1 MRPPISRP
9 QTIAQSS
16 ITIARISTRSRSEFW
31 RTPSRGDRQPAHLE
45 WGKSSKPMSRIVL
58 LATAA
63 SLLATSAPAAAP
75 QFDTPAKYAY
85 LVDVSSGATLYEKNA
100 DARMPPASMAKMM
113 TTNVAFELIDK
124 GELPLNKICTVRPE
138 TWAKWHGPAAGSTM
152 FLSPNEQ
159 VSVENLLHGIVTL
172 SGNDASV
179 VLAECIAGT
188 EQAFA
193 GQMNSLGKRIGLT
206 NSHFGTANG
215 WPDNGVTYVS
225 ARDLA
230 TLARSEIEN
239 HYSLYKKFYSQPSF
253 TWGKTLGS
261 NQDITQQNRN
271 PILGKVPGAD
281 GLKTGHTDEAGY
293 GFTGSADQ
301 NGRRLIEVVAGL
313 PSWNARVQ
321 ESTRLIEWGFNAW
334 TAKPLFQAGAKV
346 GTARV
351 QLGSSTEVPLVA
363 PRNLA
368 VTVPAGLATGATNM
382 KIRYQ
387 GPIAAPIAKGQ
398 HVADLVIT
406 TSDTPPQIVPLVAGE
421 DVGRAGFFGR
431 I

>member
-1 MRPPISRP
+1 
-9 QTIAQSS
+9 
-16 ITIARISTRSRSEFW
+16 
-31 RTPSRGDRQPAHLE
+31 
-45 WGKSSKPMSRIVL
+45 MSRTIL

-63 SLLATSAPAAAP
+63 SVLLSSAAPAAAP
-75 QFDTPAKYAY
+75 QFDTPAKVAY
-85 LVDVSSGATLYEKNA
+85 LIDLSSGATLYAKNA

-113 TTNVAFELIDK
+113 TTEVAFELIDK
-124 GELPLNKICTVRPE
+124 GQLPLSKMCTVRPE
-138 TWAKWHGPAAGSTM
+138 TWQKWHGPAAGSTM

-159 VSVENLLHGIVTL
+159 VSVENLLKGIVTL

-188 EQAFA
+188 EQAFT
-193 GQMNSLGKRIGLT
+193 GQMNALAQKLGLT

-230 TLARSEIEN
+230 TLARATIE
-239 HYSLYKKFYSQPSF
+239 HHPQLYKRFYSLPSF
-253 TWGKTLGS
+253 TWGHTLGS

-271 PILGKVPGAD
+271 PILGHVAGAD

-293 GFTGSADQ
+293 GFTGSADE
-301 NGRRLIEVVAGL
+301 NGRRLIEVLAGL
-313 PSWNARVQ
+313 PSWDARVQ
-321 ESTRLIEWGFNAW
+321 ESTRLIQWGFNAW
-334 TAKPLFQAGAKV
+334 TAKPLFRSGAKI
-346 GTARV
+346 GTGQV
-351 QLGSSTEVPLVA
+351 QMGSSSAVALIA
-363 PRNLA
+363 PRDLA
-368 VTVPAGLATGATNM
+368 VTVPAGLSGGATGM

-387 GPIAAPIAKGQ
+387 GPIAAPIVKGQ

-431 I
+431 IWLGFKQLFGMA

>member
-1 MRPPISRP
+1 M
-9 QTIAQSS
+9 
-16 ITIARISTRSRSEFW
+16 SRSLF
-31 RTPSRGDRQPAHLE
+31 
-45 WGKSSKPMSRIVL
+45 
-58 LATAA
+58 LAAAA
-63 SLLATSAPAAAP
+63 SLLFASAAPAAAP
-75 QFDTPAKYAY
+75 TFDTPAKVAY
-85 LVDVSSGATLYEKNA
+85 LIDVSSGAVLYAKNA
-100 DARMPPASMAKMM
+100 DVRMPPASMAKMM
-113 TTNVAFELIDK
+113 TVDVAFELIDK
-124 GELPLNKICTVRPE
+124 KQLALSKMCTVRPE
-138 TWAKWHGPAAGSTM
+138 TWQKWHGPAAGSTM
-152 FLSPNEQ
+152 FLSANEQ

-188 EQAFA
+188 EQAFTD
-193 GQMNSLGKRIGLT
+193 QMNAQARKIGLT

-239 HYSLYKKFYSQPSF
+239 HFALYKKFYSQPSF

-313 PSWNARVQ
+313 PSWDARVQ
-321 ESTRLIEWGFNAW
+321 ESTRLIQWGFNAW
-334 TAKPLFQAGAKV
+334 TAKPLFKAGTRV

-351 QLGSSTEVPLVA
+351 QMGSSSEVALVA
-363 PRNLA
+363 PRDLA
-368 VTVPAGLATGATNM
+368 VTVPAGLPSGATGM

-387 GPIAAPIAKGQ
+387 GPVAAPIRKGD
-398 HVADLVIT
+398 HIADLVIT
-406 TSDTPPQIVPLVAGE
+406 TADTPPQVVPLVAGE
-421 DVGRAGFFGR
+421 DVGEAGFFGR
-431 I
+431 IWIGLKSLFGMA

>member
-1 MRPPISRP
+1 M
-9 QTIAQSS
+9 
-16 ITIARISTRSRSEFW
+16 TRS
-31 RTPSRGDRQPAHLE
+31 
-45 WGKSSKPMSRIVL
+45 IL

-63 SLLATSAPAAAP
+63 SILFAAAAPAAAP
-75 QFDTPAKYAY
+75 QFDTPAKYAF
-85 LVDVSSGATLYEKNA
+85 LLDLSSGATLYEKNA

-113 TTNVAFELIDK
+113 TSEVAFELIDQGK
-124 GELPLNKICTVRPE
+124 LPLNKMCTVRPE
-138 TWAKWHGPAAGSTM
+138 TWKKWHGPAAGSTM
-152 FLSPNEQ
+152 FLSVNEQ

-193 GQMNSLGKRIGLT
+193 GQMNALAQRLGLK
-206 NSHFGTANG
+206 NSHFGNSNG
-215 WPDNGVTYVS
+215 WPDEGVTYVT

-230 TLARSEIEN
+230 TLARATIER
-239 HYSLYKKFYSQPSF
+239 HPALYKKFYSQTGF

-261 NQDITQQNRN
+261 GQAITQGNRN

-301 NGRRLIEVVAGL
+301 SGRRLIEVVAGL
-313 PSWNARVQ
+313 PSWNSRVE
-321 ESTRLIEWGFNAW
+321 ESTRLIEWGFGAW
-334 TAKPLFQAGAKV
+334 TAKPLFQAGQKV
-346 GTARV
+346 GSAQV
-351 QLGSSTEVPLVA
+351 QLGSESEVPLVA

-368 VTVPAGLATGATNM
+368 VTIPAGLATGATKM

-387 GPIAAPIAKGQ
+387 GPLVAPIQKGQ
-398 HVADLVIT
+398 SVAELVIT
-406 TSDTPPQIVPLVAGE
+406 TGDTPPQVVPLVAGE
-421 DVGRAGFFGR
+421 AVERAGFFGR
-431 I
+431 IWLGLKQLVGMA

>member
-1 MRPPISRP
+1 
-9 QTIAQSS
+9 
-16 ITIARISTRSRSEFW
+16 
-31 RTPSRGDRQPAHLE
+31 
-45 WGKSSKPMSRIVL
+45 MSRTVIS
-58 LATAA
+58 ATAA
-63 SLLATSAPAAAP
+63 SLLLASAAPAAAP
-75 QFDTPAKYAY
+75 QFDTEAKVAY
-85 LVDVSSGATLYEKNA
+85 LIDLSSGATLYAKNA

-113 TTNVAFELIDK
+113 TTEVAFELIDK
-124 GELPLNKICTVRPE
+124 GQLPLNKMCTVRPE
-138 TWAKWHGPAAGSTM
+138 TWQKWHGDAAGSTM

-159 VSVENLLHGIVTL
+159 VSVENLLKGIVTL

-193 GQMNSLGKRIGLT
+193 GQMNDYGRRIGLT
-206 NSHFGTANG
+206 NSHFGNSNG

-230 TLARSEIEN
+230 TLARWEIE
-239 HYSLYKKFYSQPSF
+239 HHYKLYKQFYSLPSF

-261 NQDITQQNRN
+261 GKDITQGNRN
-271 PILGKVPGAD
+271 PILGVVPGAD

-313 PSWNARVQ
+313 PSWNARVV
-321 ESTRLIEWGFNAW
+321 ESKRLIEWGFGAW
-334 TAKPLFQAGAKV
+334 QAKPLFAAGAKV
-346 GTARV
+346 GTAKV
-351 QLGSSTEVPLVA
+351 QLGSSSQVPLVA

-368 VTVPAGLATGATNM
+368 VTVPAGLSAGNVQM
-382 KIRYQ
+382 KIRYD
-387 GPIAAPIAKGQ
+387 GPLVAPIAKGQ
-398 HVADLVIT
+398 EVAQLVVT
-406 TSDTPPQIVPLVAGE
+406 TGDTPPQIVPLVAGE

-431 I
+431 IWLGLKSLFGMA